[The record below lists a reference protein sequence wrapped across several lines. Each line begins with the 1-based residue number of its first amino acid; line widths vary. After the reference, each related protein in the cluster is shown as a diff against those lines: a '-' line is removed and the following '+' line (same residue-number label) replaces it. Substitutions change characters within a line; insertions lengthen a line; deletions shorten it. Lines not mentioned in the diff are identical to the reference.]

1 MPRVPI
7 NVHLQPEIFSSP
19 ALALNVLRP
28 LNFQLVFLSR
38 LHLLDRSFFSYP
50 NDRPQRQIG
59 EKEGRRAKKTISK
72 KIS

>member
-7 NVHLQPEIFSSP
+7 NVHLQHEIFSSP
-19 ALALNVLRP
+19 ALALNVKAP
-28 LNFQLVFLSR
+28 LNFQFVFLLS
-38 LHLLDRSFFSYP
+38 LHLLDGSFFSYP

-59 EKEGRRAKKTISK
+59 EKEGRRAKKATSK